1 MRKLIILSLLLIL
14 SSPLLMAQQ
23 SSESRDEETA
33 RVEITA
39 RSDQESYRAIPCG
52 YHGALI
58 FFKSVEIADAQRVK
72 WYFSFYDRELKQVWV
87 KSLPILEDLD
97 FRFKLFSK
105 DTVFLVFTYTGKL
118 KSEDQPLEII
128 RIDLKKGSFIP
139 NLTKVPANS
148 EPVFFNV
155 MGRNAYLALN
165 HKSGQSAVEILDFKS
180 NHSKGFLLDRQSPSA
195 FRWFNTDSA
204 SSTLNAVISKVLS
217 KKETEHWYQV
227 FDTTGK
233 VLLSVRLSTI
243 NQDREFTGFTAIKNQ
258 NGDYLVMG
266 TYRLSIGSSN
276 QKNKLKDESAGIFT
290 SLLVPGNQK
299 NLNFINFLELKS
311 ISSLLSSKNLIDLK
325 KKALKKNKN
334 MGETSVD
341 FRILQHDPIVYNGQY
356 IMASEVFNPQF
367 HTENFTDFDFY
378 GRPYTNSYSVFDGYR
393 YTGAIIAAFN
403 SEGQLLWD
411 NAMETRDLIGSDLSP
426 KVVVKPEGDKF
437 LIAYSAAGGI
447 GSKVIRNA
455 ETTGKPEFSKLDSKY
470 PDDKLISETRNG
482 LIPWYDNY
490 FLCYGFQ
497 EIKNV
502 ALESNNKRFVFYLM
516 KVKFED

>member
-1 MRKLIILSLLLIL
+1 
-14 SSPLLMAQQ
+14 MAQQ
-23 SSESRDEETA
+23 SSEGRDEEAA

-155 MGRNAYLALN
+155 MGKNAYLALN

-325 KKALKKNKN
+325 KKALKKNKKEIAMQRRSFLKKATVGLGATALISPALAQSLPTLN
-334 MGETSVD
+334 WRLVSSFPKSLDTLYGT
-341 FRILQHDPIVYNGQY
+341 P
-356 IMASEVFNPQF
+356 EVFANALRKA
-367 HTENFTDFDFY
+367 TDGKF
-378 GRPYTNSYSVFDGYR
+378 NVKVF
-393 YTGAIIAAFN
+393 
-403 SEGQLLWD
+403 
-411 NAMETRDLIGSDLSP
+411 
-426 KVVVKPEGDKF
+426 
-437 LIAYSAAGGI
+437 AAGEVVPALQVLDAVQNGTVECGHTASYYYI
-447 GSKVIRNA
+447 G
-455 ETTGKPEFSKLDSKY
+455 
-470 PDDKLISETRNG
+470 
-482 LIPWYDNY
+482 
-490 FLCYGFQ
+490 
-497 EIKNV
+497 
-502 ALESNNKRFVFYLM
+502 
-516 KVKFED
+516 